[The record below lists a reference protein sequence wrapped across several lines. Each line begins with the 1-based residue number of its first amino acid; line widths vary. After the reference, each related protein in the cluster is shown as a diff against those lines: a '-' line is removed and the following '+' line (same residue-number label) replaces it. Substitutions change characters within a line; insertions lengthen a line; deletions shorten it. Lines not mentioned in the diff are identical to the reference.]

1 LPDRSVVTALPFA
14 NAVTA
19 TSLTPVADDPPSPAA
34 ARPSFAYQPALDGV
48 RAVSVLLVLLFHA
61 GLAFVPAGYLGVSV
75 FFTLSGYLIT
85 SLLLSEW
92 SRSGAVDVGGFYGRR
107 VRRLLPASTVCIVA
121 VVIARRAGAFTE
133 VSDFRSDVIGAA
145 LQVFN
150 WVQLA
155 GSGSYGDLF
164 GSASSP
170 LEHYWSLSIE
180 EQFYWVWPVVVLA
193 ALRLAARRPGRDTRR
208 RLTWALGAVTG
219 LAAVAAPVVA
229 VVWGPDAAYWA
240 TPARLAEILAGA
252 LVAALLHRRTVP
264 AAFGRLAAPA
274 LVAIL
279 VASMVLPS
287 DRGPAYQGWL
297 PVFALASATL
307 VVALQVDGMVRRAL
321 SWRPLVAVGAISYGL
336 YLFHWPV
343 FVLLRERGWDLATPG
358 GLVVALAVTAAVSV
372 ASYRLVERP
381 IRHASWTP
389 RASLGLAAAAT
400 TAALVGALLVPATRP
415 VIRAD
420 EVLLD
425 RAAIAPADPDGSLA
439 PLLPVAPA
447 DPAGAADSPVVT
459 IPAVSTPAGSPPSS
473 EPVGGGTTR
482 DDATATTPVPG
493 TTPSTGSVAPAAPS
507 VPPATVELPPAP
519 SRPVR
524 LLVAGDS
531 TALYIGQGLAAWS
544 TTVPDHAQVSVTWCQ
559 ACTFLLEPE
568 IVSIELD
575 GLLESSRRA
584 VLEALPEAID
594 SLRPDVVV
602 MMATVTEVSD
612 RRWSDDEGAIGP
624 LDARF
629 RERMVDAYADLTMSL
644 LQRGVPEVVWVV
656 PPTPVHL
663 WREPALNERARYEA
677 HHEIIREAVGRFERH
692 VSVLDLDAW
701 ATATGAAQDP
711 DWRRDGVH
719 IDEGPALRLATD
731 MVGPWLVTQALT
743 PGP

>member
-1 LPDRSVVTALPFA
+1 MPDRSVVRALPSA
-14 NAVTA
+14 PAVTA

-34 ARPSFAYQPALDGV
+34 ERPSFAYQPALDGV

-61 GLAFVPAGYLGVSV
+61 GLPFVPAGYLGVSV

-92 SRSGAVDVGGFYGRR
+92 SRSGAVAVGGFYGRR
-107 VRRLLPASTVCIVA
+107 VRRLLPASTLCIVA

-133 VSDFRSDVIGAA
+133 VSDLRSDVIGAA

-180 EQFYWVWPVVVLA
+180 EQFYWLWPVMVLA
-193 ALRLAARRPGRDTRR
+193 ALRLAARRPGCDTRR
-208 RLTWALGAVTG
+208 RLTWALVAVTA

-240 TPARLAEILAGA
+240 TPARLAEILVGA

-274 LVAIL
+274 LAAIV
-279 VASMVLPS
+279 VASVVLPS

-307 VVALQVDGMVRRAL
+307 VVALQVDGVIRRAL

-358 GLVVALAVTAAVSV
+358 GLVVALTLTAVVSV

-381 IRHASWTP
+381 IRHASWKP
-389 RASLGLAAAAT
+389 RASFRLAAAAT
-400 TAALVGALLVPATRP
+400 TAAVVAGLLVPPTRP

-420 EVLLD
+420 EALLD
-425 RAAIAPADPDGSLA
+425 RAAIAPADPDESLA
-439 PLLPVAPA
+439 PLIPAAPA
-447 DPAGAADSPVVT
+447 DPDESPVVT
-459 IPAVSTPAGSPPSS
+459 APAVSTPVVTTPAG
-473 EPVGGGTTR
+473 EPLGGGTTR
-482 DDATATTPVPG
+482 DDATAATPVPG
-493 TTPSTGSVAPAAPS
+493 TTPSTGPVEPPAPPS
-507 VPPATVELPPAP
+507 VPPPTVELPPAP

-531 TALYIGQGLAAWS
+531 TALYVGQGLAAWS
-544 TTVPDHAQVSVTWCQ
+544 TTVPEHAQVSVTWCQ
-559 ACTFLLEPE
+559 GCTFLLEPE
-568 IVSIELD
+568 IVSVEVD
-575 GLLESSRRA
+575 GLLENSRHA
-584 VLEALPEAID
+584 VREALPDAID
-594 SLRPDVVV
+594 SLRPDVVAL
-602 MMATVTEVSD
+602 MATVTEVSD
-612 RRWSDDEGAIGP
+612 RRWSDDEGAVGP
-624 LDARF
+624 LDPRF

-663 WREPALNERARYEA
+663 WSEPALNERARYEA
-677 HHEIIREAVGRFERH
+677 HHEIIREAAGRFERH

-719 IDEGPALRLATD
+719 IDESPAVRLATE
-731 MVGPWLVTQALT
+731 MVGPWLLTQALT
-743 PGP
+743 PRP